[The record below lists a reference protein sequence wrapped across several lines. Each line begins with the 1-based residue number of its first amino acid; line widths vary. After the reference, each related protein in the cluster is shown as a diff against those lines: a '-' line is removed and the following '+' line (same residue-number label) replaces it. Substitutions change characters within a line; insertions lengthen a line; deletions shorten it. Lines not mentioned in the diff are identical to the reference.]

1 MIVKKETTTAAFSGG
16 YRCLPPDAEIATISQ
31 ELARAR
37 IKIELIELKGCEFF
51 RNLARDGIKISL
63 IELESVDFRKK
74 LARPELKWAEL
85 MTAL

>member
-1 MIVKKETTTAAFSGG
+1 MARAHDAVIS
-16 YRCLPPDAEIATISQ
+16 CLPPDAEIATISQ

-37 IKIELIELKGCEFF
+37 IKIELIELKSCEFF

-74 LARPELKWAEL
+74 LARPEFSWAEVRTEL
-85 MTAL
+85 